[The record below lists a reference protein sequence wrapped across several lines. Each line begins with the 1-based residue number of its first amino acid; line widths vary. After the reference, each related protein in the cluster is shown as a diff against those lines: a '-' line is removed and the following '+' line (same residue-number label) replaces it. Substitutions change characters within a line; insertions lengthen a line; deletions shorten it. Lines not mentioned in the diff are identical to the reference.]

1 MSATVSEVAGY
12 ATNAAA
18 ATRNADGEVEQ
29 GNRMVQEAAGAMNNL
44 AATLESAAETVQQVS
59 RDSGDIEKITEVINA
74 VAEQTNLLAL
84 NAAIEAARAGEQGRG
99 FAVVADEVRGL
110 AARTQGSTREIREM
124 IGKLQDGAGRAAVV
138 MQESCDLARCTVEQT
153 SRAENALIR
162 IRHEVGAIN
171 DMNAQIASASEEQ
184 SAVAEEVSQNI
195 VRIHDA
201 TVQTSAGSDQVAAS
215 SRELAALA
223 DQLITRVGFFKL

>member
-1 MSATVSEVAGY
+1 MI
-12 ATNAAA
+12 
-18 ATRNADGEVEQ
+18 
-29 GNRMVQEAAGAMNNL
+29 NN
-44 AATLESAAETVQQVS
+44 
-59 RDSGDIEKITEVINA
+59 

-110 AARTQGSTREIREM
+110 AARTQESTREIREM
-124 IGKLQDGAGRAAVV
+124 IGKLQAGASRAATV
-138 MQESCDLARCTVEQT
+138 MQDSCNLARCTVEQT
-153 SRAENALIR
+153 SRAESALVR

-171 DMNAQIASASEEQ
+171 EMNAQIANASEEQ

-215 SRELAALA
+215 SHELAALA
-223 DQLITRVGFFKL
+223 DQLTTRVSFFKI